1 MLDLNKFNP
10 RDWNLRLAW
19 DWFMVWV
26 AIVNLGLILFDFTYL
41 TFRPFYRE
49 YSPVITRIYDPVLGI
64 SSHPLTEAV
73 VQETKQLRLS
83 LAQNRI
89 PDDFHERV
97 ARLRVFT
104 YRIIKE
110 NAFDRSEQHHKVEA
124 FRDVIAGE
132 SAPELENAESRDP
145 WGDAVDRFWVER
157 PDVLLSRIELFDSK
171 LQPLL
176 ETNYFRTVDSN
187 GRLQNHFW
195 LIDLPFLLFFWLEF
209 ATRWYL
215 AIAREVYPRWY
226 FFPVLNWYDLIG
238 LIPYTQFRVFRL
250 FRVVSIYLRLHRSDL
265 SKVGEDTVSRGVKR
279 ISGILVEEIS
289 DAVAVR
295 ILTEVQT
302 EIREGTARR
311 VVDEIVSTKR
321 DQIENMVVAQI
332 QALVSSDETQRRI
345 RSVVRLNLEA
355 AAESTPALRAVPL
368 PKSVLQVLVRATGQ
382 VVLET
387 FLKSIN
393 MTLQSDEG
401 KSATKGLVSGM
412 MEQML
417 EGPLRKELDGL
428 SKEISLDIIE
438 QVKHAVAEKKWAK
451 E

>member
-1 MLDLNKFNP
+1 M
-10 RDWNLRLAW
+10 
-19 DWFMVWV
+19 
-26 AIVNLGLILFDFTYL
+26 
-41 TFRPFYRE
+41 
-49 YSPVITRIYDPVLGI
+49 
-64 SSHPLTEAV
+64 
-73 VQETKQLRLS
+73 
-83 LAQNRI
+83 
-89 PDDFHERV
+89 
-97 ARLRVFT
+97 
-104 YRIIKE
+104 
-110 NAFDRSEQHHKVEA
+110 
-124 FRDVIAGE
+124 
-132 SAPELENAESRDP
+132 
-145 WGDAVDRFWVER
+145 
-157 PDVLLSRIELFDSK
+157 
-171 LQPLL
+171 
-176 ETNYFRTVDSN
+176 
-187 GRLQNHFW
+187 
-195 LIDLPFLLFFWLEF
+195 
-209 ATRWYL
+209 
-215 AIAREVYPRWY
+215 
-226 FFPVLNWYDLIG
+226 
-238 LIPYTQFRVFRL
+238 
-250 FRVVSIYLRLHRSDL
+250 
-265 SKVGEDTVSRGVKR
+265 
-279 ISGILVEEIS
+279 EEIS

-368 PKSVLQVLVRATGQ
+368 PKSVVQVLVRATGQ

-417 EGPLRKELDGL
+417 EGPLRNELDGL

-438 QVKHAVAEKKWAK
+438 QVKYAVAEKKWAK
-451 E
+451 K